1 MTHCP
6 DPRAPQT
13 AAAPG
18 FDSGFCAVRARRLIL
33 IAAILGSSMS
43 FIDGT
48 VVAIAI
54 PAIRGSLGASLTE
67 VTWINNAYM
76 LISSALILVGGAAG
90 DRFGLARVFAGGIVV
105 FILASLACAV
115 APGAEFL
122 IWARAA
128 QGFGAALMIP
138 GSLAIIARAYPE
150 EDRGRAIGI
159 WAAASALTTSLGPIV
174 GGVALSL
181 GGPDMWRWIFAVNL
195 PIGLVALW
203 LIQRAVEEDRSQP
216 DRGLDLL
223 GAALAVL
230 GLGLLAWA
238 LSTEGGGE
246 VSGRALF
253 AVAGAV
259 VLVVFLVIETRTAQ
273 PMLDLGLFASRS
285 FSAANLLTFF
295 LYFSLSAILFF
306 LPMTVIS
313 TWGVTEAEASAAFV
327 PISVFIAAL
336 SAFSGRL
343 ADRFGPGPPIALG
356 AALVAMAFAGL
367 GATAPAQNFW
377 GLVIPLMCLMGLG
390 MALVVAPLSAAVM
403 GDVAPDR
410 TGAASGINNAVSRTS
425 GLVAVAAMGG
435 VAAAAYGMSGGPDSF
450 GASRADAAHIAAS
463 TAAFATIAWIT
474 AALSAVSAGIA
485 WVGID
490 RKRPAP
496 AESTK

>member
-1 MTHCP
+1 M
-6 DPRAPQT
+6 PQT

-18 FDSGFCAVRARRLIL
+18 FDSGFCAARARRLIL
-33 IAAILGSSMS
+33 IAAILASSMS

-54 PAIRGSLGASLTE
+54 PSIRGSLDASLAE
-67 VTWINNAYM
+67 VQWINNSYM

-90 DRFGLARVFAGGIVV
+90 DRFGLARVFAGGIVIFV
-105 FILASLACAV
+105 AASMACAV
-115 APGAEFL
+115 APGAQFL

-128 QGFGAALMIP
+128 QGLGAALMIP

-174 GGVALSL
+174 GGIALSL
-181 GGPDMWRWIFAVNL
+181 GGPDMWRWIFAINL
-195 PIGLVALW
+195 PVGLIALW
-203 LIQRAVEEDRSQP
+203 LIQRAVQEDRSQP
-216 DRGLDLL
+216 DRGLDLP
-223 GAALAVL
+223 GAGLAVL
-230 GLGLLAWA
+230 GLGLLAWS
-238 LSTEGGGE
+238 LSAEGGE
-246 VSGRALF
+246 EMSGRGFYA
-253 AVAGAV
+253 AAGALA
-259 VLVVFLVIETRTAQ
+259 LVAFLFIESRSSH

-313 TWGVTEAEASAAFV
+313 AWDVAEAEASAAFV
-327 PISVFIAAL
+327 PLSVAIAAL

-343 ADRFGPGPPIALG
+343 ADRFGPGPPIAGG
-356 AALVAMAFAGL
+356 AALVALAFAGL

-377 GLVIPLMCLMGLG
+377 GFVVPLMCLMGLG

-403 GDVAPDR
+403 GGVTPDQ
-410 TGAASGINNAVSRTS
+410 TGSASGINNAVSRTS
-425 GLVAVAAMGG
+425 GLVAVAAMGS
-435 VAAAAYGMSGGPDSF
+435 VAAMAYGLADGPDSF
-450 GASRADAAHIAAS
+450 GATLADTAHIAAS

-474 AALSAVSAGIA
+474 AALSAVSAAIA
-485 WVGID
+485 WVGIG

-496 AESTK
+496 AA